1 MCHCVCSDSGDSL
14 FVTQKPVPDVVR
26 STRRR
31 HHGKRSCLA
40 YSRYLE
46 ESEAESSAS
55 SSSQEEP
62 RTDKCSNRKKSC
74 LPKYTFS
81 FLPGNRPE
89 DTALPA
95 QKNRVL
101 HVRSALTYTLACDIW
116 CIVFVK
122 SFFVGQTFAVAG
134 FFNCLNEFSAKTSL
148 PTVGTDDEDI
158 SPLSE

>member
-1 MCHCVCSDSGDSL
+1 MCRCICSDSGDSL
-14 FVTQKPVPDVVR
+14 FVTQKPVPDDGR
-26 STRRR
+26 LPRRR
-31 HHGKRSCLA
+31 RHGKRSCLA

-46 ESEAESSAS
+46 ESQAESSAS

-62 RTDKCSNRKKSC
+62 RTDKCSNGKKSC

-81 FLPGNRPE
+81 FLAGNRPK

-95 QKNRVL
+95 KKNRVL
-101 HVRSALTYTLACDIW
+101 HVRSALTYTLACHVW
-116 CIVFVK
+116 WKVFVK

-134 FFNCLNEFSAKTSL
+134 FFKCLNEFSAKTSL
-148 PTVGTDDEDI
+148 PRVGTDDEDI